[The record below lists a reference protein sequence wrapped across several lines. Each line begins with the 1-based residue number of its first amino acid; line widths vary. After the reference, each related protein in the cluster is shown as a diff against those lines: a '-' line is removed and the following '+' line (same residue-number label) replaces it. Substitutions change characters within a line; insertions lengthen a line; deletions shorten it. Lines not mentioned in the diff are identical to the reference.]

1 MNPHPNPLVHAEV
14 FNPRSYTL
22 NNAPELRPAQPK
34 PGLNV
39 VYPASR
45 GKDEVSDGS
54 SLPCYSG
61 FVEQPYSTS
70 AGYTLAPNQ
79 ISVVYTTIYGTNVNL
94 LECCN
99 RIQHHPNA
107 SCAPGSNIM
116 GVATEL
122 AKVGD
127 ETFQTNPSPV
137 PQKKP
142 RINKYINC
150 PPTNCLYPGP
160 DGKCCLQEVTY
171 ATAAD
176 HFIIHGITKKSRDEV
191 IPCQWEGCSAEVV
204 RHNFIRHIR
213 ERHLGHKRESA
224 VHASG
229 KERGQRTSSA

>member
-1 MNPHPNPLVHAEV
+1 MNPHPNPPVHAEV

-22 NNAPELRPAQPK
+22 NNAPELRPAQLK
-34 PGLNV
+34 PGLNAV
-39 VYPASR
+39 HPAFR

-54 SLPCYSG
+54 SLPCHSG

-79 ISVVYTTIYGTNVNL
+79 ISVVYTIYGTNVNF

-99 RIQHHPNA
+99 GIQHHPNA

-127 ETFQTNPSPV
+127 KTFQTNPSTV

-150 PPTNCLYPGP
+150 PPTKCLYPGP
-160 DGKCCLQEVTY
+160 DGQCCLQEVTY

-176 HFIIHGITKKSRDEV
+176 HFIVHRITKKSRDEV
-191 IPCQWEGCSAEVV
+191 ILCQWEGCSTEVV

-213 ERHLGHKRESA
+213 ERHLGHKRKSA
-224 VHASG
+224 IHTSE